1 MAAVVPSSV
10 RNAGA
15 MGDTTLLVV
24 TLPNTMDDT
33 NTWDSGLGTRVVD
46 YWTADTNN
54 PSTQASVGIAVVY
67 SATTGT
73 GTFTFYPAEDNK
85 GGFLFIRVI
94 GS

>member
-15 MGDTTLLVV
+15 VGDLTMLVI
-24 TLPNTMDDT
+24 TLPATMDDT

-54 PSTQASVGIAVVY
+54 PATQGSVGIAVTY
-67 SATTGT
+67 SPTTGT

-85 GGFLFIRVI
+85 GGFLFIRVS

>member
-1 MAAVVPSSV
+1 MAAVTPSSIK
-10 RNAGA
+10 NAGPC
-15 MGDTTLLVV
+15 GDLTLLIV

-46 YWTADTNN
+46 YWTADTDN
-54 PSTQASVGIAVVY
+54 PTTQTAVGIAVAY

-85 GGFLFIRVI
+85 SGYLFIRVS
-94 GS
+94 GC